1 MLCGG
6 YSILLLHVFRYFLEQ
21 NRGFALKMVSDVRDG
36 FIDANKSRTS
46 RLHCGVHRP
55 FYTHPRNYTRTQSA
69 THNKWH
75 VQYKHNSAIPCL
87 FIFGSDCTYS
97 SLPSSDLRF
106 LWPWGTLSITWTPW
120 SLAEIKRCSE
130 QPTAFCRARKTVTD
144 PHWLTRCVVLSY
156 CVLISVPVYHAGLF
170 FYSEDRRLGSTETS
184 VNIYQATRP
193 YTPEHAVCWI

>member
-1 MLCGG
+1 MLHVMTPSTTQQGLFDAPQSRSRFIRNKLTIPFMLCGG

-106 LWPWGTLSITWTPW
+106 LWP
-120 SLAEIKRCSE
+120 
-130 QPTAFCRARKTVTD
+130 
-144 PHWLTRCVVLSY
+144 
-156 CVLISVPVYHAGLF
+156 
-170 FYSEDRRLGSTETS
+170 
-184 VNIYQATRP
+184 
-193 YTPEHAVCWI
+193 